1 MRTIQI
7 TTKIWGN
14 DTIVTISGYSF
25 AAHTLDTS
33 DAISQAKKHYNIKD
47 L

>member
-7 TTKIWGN
+7 ATWGN
-14 DTIVTISGYSF
+14 DTIVTINGYSF
-25 AAHTLDTS
+25 VAYTLDIS
-33 DAISQAKKHYNIKD
+33 DAVSQAKKHYNIKD